1 MVQGKYH
8 LKGELSILN
17 LVFLELVFYLLINYL
32 FREQESVCM
41 DVSGGGADRTR
52 ERETESY
59 GELDP
64 TTMR

>member
-1 MVQGKYH
+1 M
-8 LKGELSILN
+8 N